1 MTELHR
7 DDVHDASAHPPAEED
22 RIGSR
27 AIVLVGV
34 GALIV
39 FFVASLAAIG
49 AMKRQQSRL
58 IPDGPAPLPAE
69 LGQSKIGLLE
79 QRLFENSNQADVVQ
93 RVQRSKL
100 ESYGWVDPAQGIIRI
115 PIERGY
121 ELVLAGE
128 RPEGSPST
136 AIGKYDEGTDRS
148 GSAPAGPPAGSRSGG
163 ESPPRNGASR

>member
-7 DDVHDASAHPPAEED
+7 DDAHHATAHPPAEED

-27 AIVLVGV
+27 TIVLVGV
-34 GALIV
+34 GALLV

-49 AMKRQQSRL
+49 AMKRQQGR
-58 IPDGPAPLPAE
+58 INPDGPGPLPAE
-69 LGQSKIGLLE
+69 LGESKIGLLE
-79 QRLFENSNQADVVQ
+79 QRLFENSNQADVVH

-100 ESYGWVDPAQGIIRI
+100 ESYGWVDRSQGIIRI
-115 PIERGY
+115 PIDRGM

-136 AIGKYDEGTDRS
+136 AIGKYERGAEPS
-148 GSAPAGPPAGSRSGG
+148 GNAPAPARGANGG
-163 ESPPRNGASR
+163 GDESPRKGAAR

>member
-7 DDVHDASAHPPAEED
+7 DDAHHASAHPPAEED

-27 AIVLVGV
+27 TIVLVGV
-34 GALIV
+34 GALLV
-39 FFVASLAAIG
+39 FFVASVAAIG
-49 AMKRQQSRL
+49 AMKRQQSRI

-79 QRLFENSNQADVVQ
+79 QRLFEDSNQADVVN
-93 RVQRSKL
+93 RVQRGKL
-100 ESYGWVDPAQGIIRI
+100 ESYGWVDPEKGVIRI
-115 PIERGY
+115 PIERGF

-136 AIGKYDEGTDRS
+136 ALGKRDREATTQ
-148 GSAPAGPPAGSRSGG
+148 GAPAGVPGSSGG
-163 ESPPRNGASR
+163 GSSPPRGRCAS